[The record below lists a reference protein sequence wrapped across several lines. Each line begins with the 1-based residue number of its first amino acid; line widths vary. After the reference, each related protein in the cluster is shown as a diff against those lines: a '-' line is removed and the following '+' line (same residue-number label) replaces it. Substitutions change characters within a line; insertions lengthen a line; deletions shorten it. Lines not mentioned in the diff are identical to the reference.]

1 MPRLAL
7 MNRVAMGAR
16 LRKARQAAR
25 ITQAQ
30 AAQALSVS
38 RPTLIAIEKGTR
50 RAKPDEIKS
59 LADYYGTS
67 VNLLSSHDFPQ
78 LDLSVKFRSVGEHSA
93 DMSRAVALLNK
104 LASATVALERLLG
117 IENGWTALPGSV
129 VAGGSI
135 RQQAEDA
142 ALAARHGLGIG
153 ATPVMDIFSLLERE
167 AGYRIF
173 VRQIS
178 SKLAGVFG
186 YDPVVGWCILVNA
199 ADPRARQSMTAARAL
214 GHFLANRESGGV
226 IETGQ
231 DASTIEERFAQEFS
245 HAFLMPGSSIRR
257 SFHELVESNRAFTPR
272 HLIYMARSFYVST
285 EAMCRRLEGL
295 GLIPGGAFDRLTDQ
309 GFEES
314 AVGAV
319 AAQQAGE
326 TTRNQ
331 YGMRLSQLAASAL
344 NRGLLS
350 EGQVSRMLDLDRVAV
365 RAMIDDVFGPAA
377 EDSVDIRLD

>member
-1 MPRLAL
+1 
-7 MNRVAMGAR
+7 MNGLAMGAR

-67 VNLLSSHDFPQ
+67 VNLLSARDFPQ
-78 LDLSVKFRSVGEHSA
+78 LDLRVKVRSVGEHSA
-93 DMSRAVALLNK
+93 DASRAVALLNK
-104 LASATVALERLLG
+104 LASAMVALERLLG
-117 IENGWTALPGSV
+117 VESSWTSLPGPV

-142 ALAARHGLGIG
+142 ALAARHALGIG

-173 VRQIS
+173 VRQIP

-186 YDPVVGWCILVNA
+186 YEAVVGPCILANA
-199 ADPRARQSMTAARAL
+199 NDPRAKQSMTAARAF
-214 GHFLANRESGGV
+214 GHFLANREAGGV
-226 IETGQ
+226 IASGR
-231 DASTIEERFAQEFS
+231 DASTIEERFAKEFS

-257 SFHELVESNRAFTPR
+257 SFHELVESNRAFTTG

-295 GLIPGGAFDRLTDQ
+295 GLIPGGTFDRLRDQ
-309 GFEES
+309 GFEEPG
-314 AVGAV
+314 AGAV
-319 AAQQAGE
+319 AAQPAGNAA
-326 TTRNQ
+326 RIQ
-331 YGMRLSQLAASAL
+331 YGMRLTQLAASAL
-344 NRGLLS
+344 NRGSLS

-377 EDSVDIRLD
+377 EDSVDIRLG

>member
-1 MPRLAL
+1 
-7 MNRVAMGAR
+7 MGAR

-67 VNLLSSHDFPQ
+67 VNLLSARDFPQ
-78 LDLSVKFRSVGEHSA
+78 LDLSVNVRSVGEHSA
-93 DMSRAVALLNK
+93 DASRALALLNK
-104 LASATVALERLLG
+104 LASAMVALERLLG
-117 IENGWTALPGSV
+117 VESTWTALPGPV

-142 ALAARHGLGIG
+142 ALAARHALGIG

-173 VRQIS
+173 VRQIP

-186 YDPVVGWCILVNA
+186 YEAVVGPCILANA
-199 ADPRARQSMTAARAL
+199 NDPRAKQSMTAARAF
-214 GHFLANRESGGV
+214 GHFLANREAGGV
-226 IETGQ
+226 IASGR
-231 DASTIEERFAQEFS
+231 DASTIEERFAKEFS

-257 SFHELVESNRAFTPR
+257 SFHELVESNRAFTTGVHDGPSDL
-272 HLIYMARSFYVST
+272 HGAFVLCIHGGDVQT
-285 EAMCRRLEGL
+285 
-295 GLIPGGAFDRLTDQ
+295 PGGTGVDPRRHVRQAKGSRLRGARGRSRGGT
-309 GFEES
+309 
-314 AVGAV
+314 VGWQCRPNSVRHALDP
-319 AAQQAGE
+319 
-326 TTRNQ
+326 TC
-331 YGMRLSQLAASAL
+331 RLSTQ
-344 NRGLLS
+344 
-350 EGQVSRMLDLDRVAV
+350 
-365 RAMIDDVFGPAA
+365 P
-377 EDSVDIRLD
+377 RLVV

>member
-1 MPRLAL
+1 MRQVAL
-7 MNRVAMGAR
+7 MNEISMGTR

-67 VNLLSSHDFPQ
+67 VNLLSARDFPQ

-93 DMSRAVALLNK
+93 DASRAVALLNK
-104 LASATVALERLLG
+104 LASAMVALERLLG
-117 IENGWTALPGSV
+117 VASSWTALPGPA

-167 AGYRIF
+167 AGCRIF
-173 VRQIS
+173 VRQIP

-186 YDPVVGWCILVNA
+186 YDAVVGACILVNA
-199 ADPRARQSMTAARAL
+199 NDPRAKQSMTAARAF
-214 GHFLANRESGGV
+214 GHFLANQEAGGV
-226 IETGQ
+226 IASGQ
-231 DASTIEERFAQEFS
+231 DASTIEERFAKEFS
-245 HAFLMPGSSIRR
+245 DAFLMPGSRIRR
-257 SFHELVESNRAFTPR
+257 SFHELVESNRSFTPR
-272 HLIYMARSFYVST
+272 HLIYMARSFHVSA

-295 GLIPGGAFDRLTDQ
+295 GLIPGGTFDRLGDQ
-309 GFEES
+309 GFDES
-314 AVGAV
+314 AVEAV
-319 AAQQAGE
+319 AAQQVGN
-326 TTRNQ
+326 TTRSQ
-331 YGMRLSQLAASAL
+331 HGMRLTQLAASAL

-350 EGQVSRMLDLDRVAV
+350 EGQVSRMLDLDRVAL
-365 RAMIDDVFGPAA
+365 RAMIDEVFGAAA
-377 EDSVDIRLD
+377 EDSVDIRLA